1 MKKKLYKKTKLNRPT
16 KEGKKARRGGKNSV
30 AAEHV
35 CFLFL
40 FLLYIRGHFNYIKL
54 GKGVH
59 NF

>member
-1 MKKKLYKKTKLNRPT
+1 MKKQNSTDQPKK
-16 KEGKKARRGGKNSV
+16 EKKARRGGKNSV